1 MDLITGLIGSASMI
15 AVSFG
20 LGYYVGG
27 RGFAGVKIDLDN
39 TKRELEKVKDLV
51 TTKAIPQA
59 VTIVTPVGDQK
70 VTDTVTA
77 GTTPSQ

>member
-1 MDLITGLIGSASMI
+1 MDLITGLIGSACMI

-20 LGYYVGG
+20 LGFYVGG

-39 TKRELEKVKDLV
+39 TKREVEKVKELV

-59 VTIVTPVGDQK
+59 VTVVTPVGNQK
-70 VTDTVTA
+70 A
-77 GTTPSQ
+77 PSTLKA